1 MMGLWNHH
9 PDIRPINLLLNLN
22 LKAKAKIK
30 VTTTRDFPTTL
41 NPILN
46 IIHISVLMIWP
57 TDESLS
63 IMDLVCFMVVAAVP
77 RAVGVGVG
85 GTKVLGTLIN

>member
-22 LKAKAKIK
+22 LKAK
-30 VTTTRDFPTTL
+30 VTATRDFPTTL

-46 IIHISVLMIWP
+46 IIHISVLTIWS
-57 TDESLS
+57 TDEIPL
-63 IMDLVCFMVVAAVP
+63 IMGLVCFMVVAAVP

>member
-1 MMGLWNHH
+1 MMVSWNRYS
-9 PDIRPINLLLNLN
+9 DIRPINLLLNL
-22 LKAKAKIK
+22 KAKVK
-30 VTTTRDFPTTL
+30 VTRDFPTTL

-46 IIHISVLMIWP
+46 IIHISVLTIWP
-57 TDESLS
+57 IDEILS